1 MTTFNLRV
9 DPNGD
14 TKNKQAEERVDTL
27 IGGKPKL
34 HIRAYANKEQE
45 TTMLD
50 VDFTP
55 ENKAIRSG
63 GATRGAMRGVR

>member
-9 DPNGD
+9 DPRGD
-14 TKNKQAEERVDTL
+14 TKNKQAEERVGTL

-34 HIRAYANKEQE
+34 HIRSHTDKEQE

-50 VDFTP
+50 VDFAP
-55 ENKAIRSG
+55 ENKATRSG

>member
-14 TKNKQAEERVDTL
+14 TKNKQAEERVRAL

-34 HIRAYANKEQE
+34 HIRSHTDNEVVK
-45 TTMLD
+45 MD
-50 VDFTP
+50 IDFAP
-55 ENKAIRSG
+55 ENKGVHSS
-63 GATRGAMRGVR
+63 GATRGAMRGAR